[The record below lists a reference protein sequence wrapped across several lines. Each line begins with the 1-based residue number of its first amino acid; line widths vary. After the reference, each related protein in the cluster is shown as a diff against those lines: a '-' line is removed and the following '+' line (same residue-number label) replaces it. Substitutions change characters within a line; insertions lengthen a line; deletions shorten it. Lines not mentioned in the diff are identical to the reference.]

1 MKKLLSLLVLNMLL
15 ALPALLSAQ
24 VATYTFSQSSGTYTD
39 LGAGDTTVAF
49 ATGTATSSPLSLD
62 DVIYPGNSLPFTF
75 GYNGTNYTSFT
86 ISSNGFITFG
96 GTDPVGGYYTPI
108 SGTTAYNGSVSSF
121 GRDMIGTR
129 GITATRTSTSNILT
143 AVPTAQFVGLEVG
156 RVITGTGIP
165 AGTTITAL
173 NQGAQT
179 VTISNGATASGTST
193 LLVASGS
200 ILRSTTGPS
209 GSRVHTI
216 QFKGFRP
223 FSSGANSNY
232 QEFQIKLFEGTNVV
246 QVVYGNHTNS
256 ASSTGQ
262 VGLRGSANTDFNN
275 RATTTNWS
283 ATTAGGANGST
294 CTVSSTVLPASGL
307 TFIWT
312 PPVPPVADDMGVS
325 AVTIGSSPV
334 QIITAGKGYNLTA
347 TAKNYGT
354 NTQNVVPVY
363 YTVNGGSPIGPVN
376 TVGPIATN
384 GTENVLFSGGFAFTP
399 LTPGL
404 YVIEAYTALSGDGN
418 PINDKFTLNVNVV
431 AKLTSFPYLQ
441 TFTNPVNWTI
451 VIENL
456 VGTTAVWGL
465 GICVNPDGKV
475 GDTAATANF
484 FNASALR
491 REVLRS
497 PEMDFTGISNPVL
510 SFYTAY
516 RTFTGG
522 ENDLLEVVVSTDG
535 GVNFFS
541 ATTTYNKSDSTLPS
555 LATRP
560 GQSAAYFPDSS
571 GQWRHETVQLTNVA
585 NSSNVVIG
593 FRGVSDFGNRLWI
606 DNVIVSNPDR
616 TCSNIVTATGSYQ
629 CDSLLRL
636 NFNTLPLP
644 PKGQNFFAD
653 NSAIKEK
660 AEDYNLGN
668 IPAVE
673 GNVSVVSAPNTD
685 NPGGGDAFVSTYLN
699 NDPGQN
705 IEVNTTATTQSGGI
719 FTPSSAYHD
728 YWYRVTYTGN
738 DKTGFANYDLFVYLD
753 GLVFLDPTNLYI
765 MKRSDP
771 TGKWVCLNTTLSGN
785 YLVATGLNDFSDFAI
800 GGSEPLPVEL
810 SSFVSVINGNS
821 VTLNW
826 STSTETNNAGFDIE
840 RSAVNGSWSKIGS
853 VSGNGTSTTPHS
865 YSYTDRAVAS
875 GKYNYRLKQTDFNG
889 NFEYHN
895 LGSEVIIGVPV
906 KFDLA
911 QNYPNPFNPS
921 TKINYDLPADGKV
934 AIRLF
939 DMSGKEVALLV
950 NEVKTAGYHTVD
962 FNASNLS
969 SGVYFY
975 SISVE
980 ANGNNFTATKKMM
993 LVK

>member
-1 MKKLLSLLVLNMLL
+1 MKKLLSLIVF
-15 ALPALLSAQ
+15 ALILSFSLSASAQ
-24 VATYTFSQSSGTYTD
+24 VKDYTFSQSSGTYTPIT
-39 LGAGDTTVAF
+39 GGTIVAT
-49 ATGTATSSPLSLD
+49 ATGASGAASLD
-62 DVIYPGNSLPFTF
+62 DIIYNLPAATIPFTF
-75 GYNGTNYTSFT
+75 TYDGTGYTGLN
-86 ISSNGFITFG
+86 ISTNGFITLG
-96 GTDPVGGYYTPI
+96 ATAPGATNYTPI
-108 SGTTAYNGSVSSF
+108 SN
-121 GRDMIGTR
+121 
-129 GITATRTSTSNILT
+129 TATYSGAISPFGGDLNSLFNILGNT
-143 AVPTAQFVGLEVG
+143 GEIRYETVGSSPNREFV
-156 RVITGTGIP
+156 I
-165 AGTTITAL
+165 
-173 NQGAQT
+173 QY
-179 VTISNGATASGTST
+179 SN
-193 LLVASGS
+193 
-200 ILRSTTGPS
+200 
-209 GSRVHTI
+209 
-216 QFKGFRP
+216 FRP
-223 FSSGANSNY
+223 FSTSTSTTLFWRWN
-232 QEFQIKLFEGTNVV
+232 FQIRLHENNSVSF
-246 QVVYGNHTNS
+246 VYDANFVGAVT
-256 ASSTGQ
+256 ATTRQ
-262 VGLRGSANTDFNN
+262 VGLRGPNNTFATNVDNRLITTGTHTWSTSVEGTANTSLCG
-275 RATTTNWS
+275 ASTTNIP
-283 ATTAGGANGST
+283 
-294 CTVSSTVLPASGL
+294 VSGQ
-307 TFIWT
+307 TFTWT
-312 PPVPPVADDMGVS
+312 PPLPAVANDMGVS

-347 TAKNYGT
+347 TAKNFGT

-384 GTENVLFSGGFAFTP
+384 ATENVLFSGGFAFTP

-404 YVIEAYTALSGDGN
+404 YVVKAYTALAGDGN
-418 PINDKFTLNVNVV
+418 VVNDTFTVNVNVL
-431 AKLTSFPYLQ
+431 AKLTAFPYLQ

-456 VGTTAVWGL
+456 VGTTGVWGL

-497 PEMDFTGISNPVL
+497 PEMDFTGLTNPVL

-522 ENDLLEVVVSTDG
+522 EDDSLEVVVSTDG

-541 ATTTYNKSDSTLPS
+541 ATTAYNKSDASLPS

-585 NSSNVVIG
+585 NSANVVIG
-593 FRGVSDFGNRLWI
+593 FRGKSDFGNRLWI

-653 NSAIKEK
+653 GSAIKEK
-660 AEDYNLGN
+660 AEDYNVGN
-668 IPAVE
+668 IPAVD

-765 MKRSDP
+765 MKRTDP
-771 TGKWVCLNTTLSGN
+771 TGNWVCLNTTLVGN

-810 SSFVSVINGNS
+810 SSFVSVISGNN

-853 VSGNGTSTTPHS
+853 VSGNGTSNTPHS
-865 YSYTDRAVAS
+865 YSFTDRAVAS

-950 NEVKTAGYHTVD
+950 NEVKTAGYHTVN

>member
-1 MKKLLSLLVLNMLL
+1 MKKLFSLYGLVLLIAFSIN
-15 ALPALLSAQ
+15 ANAQ
-24 VATYTFSQSSGTYTD
+24 VKNYTFTQSSGTYTPIT
-39 LGAGDTTVAF
+39 GGTIVAT
-49 ATGTATSSPLSLD
+49 ATGASGAASLD
-62 DVIYPGNSLPFTF
+62 DNIYNLAAATIPFTF
-75 GYNGTNYTSFT
+75 TYDGVGYDGLN
-86 ISSNGFITFG
+86 ISTNGFIT
-96 GTDPVGGYYTPI
+96 
-108 SGTTAYNGSVSSF
+108 
-121 GRDMIGTR
+121 
-129 GITATRTSTSNILT
+129 L
-143 AVPTAQFVGLEVG
+143 
-156 RVITGTGIP
+156 
-165 AGTTITAL
+165 
-173 NQGAQT
+173 
-179 VTISNGATASGTST
+179 GATAPLGNNYGPINNTATYSGAIAAFGGDLNSLFNILGNTGEIRYET
-193 LLVASGS
+193 VGS
-200 ILRSTTGPS
+200 SPNREF
-209 GSRVHTI
+209 VI
-216 QFKGFRP
+216 QYSNFRP
-223 FSSGANSNY
+223 FSTSTSTTLFWRWN
-232 QEFQIKLFEGTNVV
+232 FQIRLHENNSINI
-246 QVVYGNHTNS
+246 VYDVNFVGAPT
-256 ASSTGQ
+256 ATTRQ
-262 VGLRGSANTDFNN
+262 VGLRGPSNAFATNVDN
-275 RATTTNWS
+275 RLITTGTHTWSTSVEGTTN
-283 ATTAGGANGST
+283 AST
-294 CTVSSTVLPASGL
+294 CGLSTTNIPVSGQ
-307 TFIWT
+307 TFTWA
-312 PPVPPVADDMGVS
+312 PPVVVTDDAGVS
-325 AVTIGSSPV
+325 AAVIGSSPV
-334 QIITAGKGYNLTA
+334 QIISVGKGYNVVA
-347 TAKNYGT
+347 TVKNFGT
-354 NTQNVVPVY
+354 TTQNAIPVY
-363 YTVNGGSPIGPVN
+363 YTVNGGSPVGPVN
-376 TVGPIATN
+376 TVGPIVQN
-384 GTENVLFSGGFAFTP
+384 GTENVTFNGGNAFTP
-399 LTPGL
+399 VTPGVNTL
-404 YVIEAYTALSGDGN
+404 KIYTLLGGDGQGT
-418 PINDKFTLNVNVV
+418 NDTLTVVVNVQQKI
-431 AKLTSFPYLQ
+431 ASYPHLQ
-441 TFTNPVNWTI
+441 TFTNPLNWTI

-456 VGTTAVWGL
+456 VGTTAIWGL

-475 GDTAATANF
+475 GDTAITANF
-484 FNASALR
+484 FNATNLR
-491 REVLRS
+491 REILRS
-497 PEMDFTGISNPVL
+497 PEMDFTGLTNPVL

-516 RTFTGG
+516 RTYTGG
-522 ENDLLEVVVSTDG
+522 EDDSLEVVVSTDG

-541 ATTTYNKSDSTLPS
+541 ATTTYNKSDASLPS

-560 GQSAAYFPDSS
+560 GQSASYFPDSS

-585 NSSNVVIG
+585 NSANVVIG
-593 FRGVSDFGNRLWI
+593 FRGKSDFGNRLWI

-616 TCSNIVTATGSYQ
+616 TCSNIVTSTGSYQ

-668 IPAVE
+668 IPAVD

-895 LGSEVIIGVPV
+895 LGSEVIIGVPA

-950 NEVKTAGYHTVD
+950 NEVKTAGYHTVN